1 MRQEKVF
8 PPAEIE
14 PNIMNFNE
22 VIEEGRTNK
31 FATELKQ
38 RLNKL
43 GLKET
48 GVIVSDDILSS
59 ENLVAG
65 QRGEIVFDPTQTR
78 QEQTTAQYD
87 LNTDTIFLSLNA
99 VSYNLF
105 SFFLIFT

>member
-1 MRQEKVF
+1 
-8 PPAEIE
+8 
-14 PNIMNFNE
+14 MNFNE

-87 LNTDTIFLSLNA
+87 LNTDTIFYL
-99 VSYNLF
+99 
-105 SFFLIFT
+105 